1 MLVCVI
7 VGGEEGVV
15 RALHSRPISSYLT
28 VSITGTDLET
38 SQLHHYE
45 RERETCG
52 AGEWDRKR
60 LEGGSTPHPSTDAW
74 PLAVG
79 CVCDARATERAED
92 NDRERT

>member
-45 RERETCG
+45 RERERERHVEQESGTG
-52 AGEWDRKR
+52 RDWR
-60 LEGGSTPHPSTDAW
+60 EGLHHILVLMHGHW
-74 PLAVG
+74 QW
-79 CVCDARATERAED
+79 CVCV
-92 NDRERT
+92 